1 MKTGKILAGILS
13 GAAVGAIAALL
24 FAPKKGSETRK
35 DIADRG
41 NEYLYGAKS
50 KYNDLSDNL
59 SHRYDSVKSKLKGKQ
74 EKLEAEMNGDDKI
87 IY

>member
-35 DIADRG
+35 NITDRG
-41 NEYLYGAKS
+41 NEYLYGAKN

-59 SHRYDSVKSKLKGKQ
+59 SHRYDSVKTKLKGKQ
-74 EKLEAEMNGDDKI
+74 EKLETEMNGDDKI